1 MLHLNVTNT
10 FKVTSAQKVHKCSV
24 HYKLNPSC
32 CRSDTFWEELIEQY
46 KKYDY
51 KEEES
56 INKTFLMTI
65 PSKKLPCPD
74 EYRPTP
80 ITVKQGPTSSSG
92 LSAGQGKAVAELLL
106 ALAFSV
112 FLMY

>member
-1 MLHLNVTNT
+1 MAVKYALEEI
-10 FKVTSAQKVHKCSV
+10 QCSP
-24 HYKLNPSC
+24 NPEKIPEIPENLVC
-32 CRSDTFWEELIEQY
+32 PYVERSDTFWEELIEQY